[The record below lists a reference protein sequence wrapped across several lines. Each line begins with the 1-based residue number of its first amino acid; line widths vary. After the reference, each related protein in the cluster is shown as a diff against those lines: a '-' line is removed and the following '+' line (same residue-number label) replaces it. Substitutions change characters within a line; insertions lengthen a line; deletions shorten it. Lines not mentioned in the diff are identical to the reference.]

1 MTDKEKKCL
10 ANISYSVYEDSK
22 NIVIDAELYD
32 YNDASIDSLC
42 SILETIS
49 TDAGTLNTINIIKD
63 ELVMAGEEEALLI
76 LLTKIGE
83 NLVAN
88 ARAQTSSPRKN
99 DEDPPCILPSD
110 ML

>member
-1 MTDKEKKCL
+1 MVDKEKTCL
-10 ANISYSVYEDSK
+10 ANISYSVYENSK
-22 NIVIDAELYD
+22 DIVIDAELYD
-32 YNDASIDSLC
+32 YSDASIDALC

-49 TDAGTLNTINIIKD
+49 SDAGTLNTINIIKD
-63 ELVMAGEEEALLI
+63 ALIIAGEEEALLI

-83 NLVAN
+83 NLVKN
-88 ARAQTSSPRKN
+88 AHAQTNFSQKN